1 MIMTYVNTTQS
12 YDIGL
17 MQRLRNA
24 LDLVRASAAQRRVY
38 NVTVRELA
46 VLGDRDLADLGI
58 HRSNIRAIA
67 YQAAFSP
74 K

>member
-24 LDLVRASAAQRRVY
+24 LELVRASAAQRRTY
-38 NVTVRELA
+38 NTTVRELA
-46 VLGDRDLADLGI
+46 ALGDRDLADLGI

-67 YQAAFSP
+67 YEAAFSP